1 MEFLDPELENVN
13 KDCFSL
19 DFSPEAIDSSLRTPL
34 VSQKYGYLKFTNV
47 PASVSSVDV
56 TKACNQFFDDF
67 SRTLIITITGR
78 AHETAKAIFSVESHI
93 TQNLAGLE
101 DQVCTGRSRIQGVS
115 GYKEPDSS
123 WMSENTALD
132 PNSWPS
138 VVFEVAFSESPTKL
152 HQEAIWWLA
161 NSQGRLDL
169 VITMRIHEQVARIT
183 FETHV
188 LTQPPKGDLFA
199 IVPAFREIFG
209 SK

>member
-34 VSQKYGYLKFTNV
+34 VSQKYGVCKYSTQYLKFTNV

-101 DQVCTGRSRIQGVS
+101 DQVCTGRS
-115 GYKEPDSS
+115 
-123 WMSENTALD
+123 L
-132 PNSWPS
+132 
-138 VVFEVAFSESPTKL
+138 VFEVAFSESPTKL